1 MENTPQ
7 TFHIFGFL
15 LTIFSLSPWFER
27 EKNPLG
33 ICKWLWFNAAK
44 GLCRRQPCRALGT
57 PCAIMKSHLLPSRE
71 SVKDGWVGRCFL
83 RQAGLYYFPSLT
95 SMCCTIWG
103 VHWPRHLPQLQRLRG
118 RWGAGAGWHKDLFA
132 VDQLLGS
139 EGPEPFRHCL
149 TKPSITNGCPDSAAG
164 LGKPREVDVKA
175 NYESHHGFMV
185 TSAYRSSTLN
195 KFLQAL
201 RVS

>member
-1 MENTPQ
+1 MDSTLQ
-7 TFHIFGFL
+7 TFHVFGFL

-44 GLCRRQPCRALGT
+44 GLYCRQPRWALGT

-83 RQAGLYYFPSLT
+83 RQAGLYYFLSLT

-103 VHWPRHLPQLQRLRG
+103 VRWPRRLPQFQGLSG
-118 RWGAGAGWHKDLFA
+118 RWGGGAGWHRDLFA
-132 VDQLLGS
+132 MHQLLGS
-139 EGPEPFRHCL
+139 GGPDPFGHCL
-149 TKPSITNGCPDSAAG
+149 TKPSVTNGCPDSKERLQRAWESPEKWMK
-164 LGKPREVDVKA
+164 GKQRI
-175 NYESHHGFMV
+175 SSRIHG
-185 TSAYRSSTLN
+185 N
-195 KFLQAL
+195 KCLQK
-201 RVS
+201 

>member
-1 MENTPQ
+1 MENTLQ

-15 LTIFSLSPWFER
+15 LTIFSLSPWFEG

-44 GLCRRQPCRALGT
+44 GLYRRQPRWALGT

-95 SMCCTIWG
+95 SVCCTIWALAQASAPATATLG
-103 VHWPRHLPQLQRLRG
+103 QVRG
-118 RWGAGAGWHKDLFA
+118 WSRVALFAMDQGSNAREWSPDLF
-132 VDQLLGS
+132 
-139 EGPEPFRHCL
+139 RHSL
-149 TKPSITNGCPDSAAG
+149 TKPSVTNGCPDSNERLQQAW
-164 LGKPREVDVKA
+164 
-175 NYESHHGFMV
+175 ESPEKW
-185 TSAYRSSTLN
+185 T
-195 KFLQAL
+195 
-201 RVS
+201 